1 MLLGHRQK
9 PTRRLDGVSSD
20 RQILRLLSVTY
31 CMFLEK
37 HCFPVKSLLCTG
49 AAFLASSASIETGSR
64 VDCYPIGPFH
74 LFPCAMPS
82 LFKWFQSRSIIFSS
96 AVFLMF
102 FNCLLFSVSISLDL
116 IFFNIGILRTFL
128 IEWMKFSGGSWLIY
142 MPIDLLCIFNLG
154 FTLGNDSRN
163 DPWKAH
169 ASYFVKNWKNKTSNL
184 SSTVNLP

>member
-1 MLLGHRQK
+1 MLLEQQQK
-9 PTRRLDGVSSD
+9 PTKRLDGVSSD

-49 AAFLASSASIETGSR
+49 AAFLASSTSIETGSR
-64 VDCYPIGPFH
+64 VGCYPIGPFH

-82 LFKWFQSRSIIFSS
+82 LFKWFQSRSIIFPSS
-96 AVFLMF
+96 VFLMF
-102 FNCLLFSVSISLDL
+102 FSCSLFSISFSLDL
-116 IFFNIGILRTFL
+116 IFLTFLILRTFL

-142 MPIDLLCIFNLG
+142 MPIDLLCIFNLR
-154 FTLGNDSRN
+154 FTLGKDPRN
-163 DPWKAH
+163 NPWKAH